1 MWYNKNVPKEK
12 QRTAIKKRN
21 TKMFESHLFARC
33 TAHHA
38 VLYWDKP
45 AAAGA
50 RAEYTVYLNN
60 EPVGTTHRTHYTLD
74 KLDPQTE
81 YRVDVVFEN
90 QPVGACMLRTGA
102 EKQRINVTEAPYWA
116 KGDGTTKNT
125 AALQR
130 AIDACG
136 PGDAVYL
143 PAGTYLTGA
152 LRLHS
157 DMELYLD
164 EGAVLQGTA
173 QLVDYQPRIPSR
185 FEGIERRCY
194 SSLLNLGKMD
204 HDDGYNCVNVVIR
217 GKGTIAGGG
226 KALADAII
234 ADEREHLKDY
244 LAEHADLVESCDDED
259 TIPGR
264 VRPRLVNLSNCQ
276 NVWISGLTLQDSP
289 AWIVQMIYSDNIVT
303 DHCTFRSEGIWNGD
317 GWDPDSST
325 NCTLFDSE
333 FCTGGDSVSVK
344 SGKNPEG
351 NAIGRP
357 SAHIYIFDCRVGFG
371 QGICVGSEMSGGVED
386 VQVWDCD
393 LENSYSGIEVKATA
407 KRGGYVRGV
416 TVRDCT
422 APRVMIHSVPYND
435 DGEAAGTLPVL
446 EHFTF
451 AGLTLTGRALND
463 KRTWKDVSPVTLA
476 GFEGPDG
483 TLRDVNFDGLTITA
497 KAPRLPLQYCS
508 EVTLRGVTCL
518 PPQED

>member
-1 MWYNKNVPKEK
+1 
-12 QRTAIKKRN
+12 
-21 TKMFESHLFARC
+21 MFESHLFARC

-50 RAEYTVYLNN
+50 QAEYTVYLNN
-60 EPVGTTHRTHYTLD
+60 EPVGTDNRTHYTLKD
-74 KLDPQTE
+74 LEPQTE

-90 QPVGACMLRTGA
+90 QPVGACMLRTGV
-102 EKQRINVTEAPYWA
+102 EKNRINVTEAPYWA
-116 KGDGTTKNT
+116 KGDGITRNT

-164 EGAVLQGTA
+164 EGAVLQGTD
-173 QLVDYQPRIPSR
+173 QIVDYQPRIPSR

-194 SSLLNLGKMD
+194 SSLLNLGQMD
-204 HDDGYNCVNVVIR
+204 HEDGYNCVNVVIR
-217 GKGTIAGGG
+217 GKGTIASGG
-226 KALADAII
+226 KVLADAII
-234 ADEREHLKDY
+234 ADEREHLQDY
-244 LAEHADLVESCDDED
+244 LAQNTELVESCDDED

-264 VRPRLVNLSNCQ
+264 VRPRLINLSNCQ
-276 NVWISGLTLQDSP
+276 NVWISGLTLQDS
-289 AWIVQMIYSDNIVT
+289 ASWNVHMIYSDNIVT
-303 DHCTFRSEGIWNGD
+303 DHCTFRSEGVRNGD
-317 GWDPDSST
+317 GWNPDSST
-325 NCTLFDSE
+325 NCTLFACE
-333 FCTGGDSVSVK
+333 FYTGDDSVAIK

-351 NAIGRP
+351 NVIARP
-357 SAHIYIFDCRVGFG
+357 SAHIYVFDCHSSFG
-371 QGICVGSEMSGGVED
+371 YGICIGSEISGGVED

-393 LENSYSGIEVKATA
+393 LTNSFSGIEIKTTA

-416 TVRDCT
+416 TVRDCK
-422 APRVMIHSVPYND
+422 APRVMIHAVPYND
-435 DGEAAGTLPVL
+435 DGESAGVLPVL

-451 AGLTLTGRALND
+451 AGLTLTGRALNG
-463 KRTWKDVSPVTLA
+463 KREWKDVAPVELA

-508 EVTLRGVTCL
+508 EVTMRGVNCL
-518 PPQED
+518 PAQP

>member
-1 MWYNKNVPKEK
+1 
-12 QRTAIKKRN
+12 
-21 TKMFESHLFARC
+21 MFESHLFARC

-60 EPVGTTHRTHYTLD
+60 EPVGTADRTHYTLQD
-74 KLDPQTE
+74 LEPQTE
-81 YRVDVVFEN
+81 YRVDVVFDK
-90 QPVGACMLRTGA
+90 QIVGACMLRTGV
-102 EKQRINVTEAPYWA
+102 EKNRINVTEAPYWA
-116 KGDGTTKNT
+116 KGDGITRNT

-173 QLVDYQPRIPSR
+173 QVVDYQPRIPSR

-204 HDDGYNCVNVVIR
+204 HEDGYNCVNVVIR
-217 GKGTIAGGG
+217 GKGTIASGG

-234 ADEREHLKDY
+234 ADEREHLKEY
-244 LAEHADLVESCDDED
+244 LAQHTELVESCDDED

-264 VRPRLVNLSNCQ
+264 VRPRLINMSNCQ
-276 NVWISGLTLQDSP
+276 NIWISGLTLRDS
-289 AWIVQMIYSDNIVT
+289 ASWNVHMIYSDNIVT
-303 DHCTFRSEGIWNGD
+303 DHCTFRSEGVHNGD
-317 GWDPDSST
+317 GWNPDSST
-325 NCTLFDSE
+325 HCTLFASE
-333 FCTGGDSVSVK
+333 FFTGDDSVSVK

-351 NAIGRP
+351 NVIARP
-357 SAHIYIFDCRVGFG
+357 SAHIRVFDCHSRFG
-371 QGICVGSEMSGGVED
+371 YGISIGSEMSGGVED

-393 LENSYSGIEVKATA
+393 LTNSFSGIEIKATA

-416 TVRDCT
+416 TVRDCK
-422 APRVMIHSVPYND
+422 APRVMIHTVPYND
-435 DGEAAGTLPVL
+435 DGESAGVLPVL

-451 AGLTLTGRALND
+451 EGLTLTGRALNN
-463 KRTWKDVSPVTLA
+463 KREWKDVSPVELA
-476 GFEGPDG
+476 GFEGANRA
-483 TLRDVNFDGLTITA
+483 LRDVNFDGLTITA
-497 KAPRLPLQYCS
+497 KASRLPLQYCS

-518 PPQED
+518 PRRE

>member
-1 MWYNKNVPKEK
+1 
-12 QRTAIKKRN
+12 
-21 TKMFESHLFARC
+21 MFESHLFARC

-50 RAEYTVYLNN
+50 QAEYTVYLNN
-60 EPVGTTHRTHYTLD
+60 ESAGTTDRTHFTLEN
-74 KLDPQTE
+74 LEPQTE

-102 EKQRINVTEAPYWA
+102 ERQRINVTEAPYWA
-116 KGDGTTKNT
+116 KGDGVTKNT

-136 PGDAVYL
+136 PGGSVYL

-173 QLVDYQPRIPSR
+173 EIVDYQPRIPSR
-185 FEGIERRCY
+185 FEGTEMRCY

-204 HDDGYNCVNVVIR
+204 HEEGYNCFNVVIR
-217 GKGTIAGGG
+217 GKGTIASGG
-226 KALADAII
+226 KALADKII

-244 LAEHADLVESCDDED
+244 LAENADLVASCDDED

-264 VRPRLVNLSNCQ
+264 VRPRLINISNCQ
-276 NVWISGLTLQDSP
+276 NVWISGLTLKDS
-289 AWIVQMIYSDNIVT
+289 ASWTVHMIYSDNIVT
-303 DHCTFRSEGIWNGD
+303 DHCTFHSEAVRNGD

-325 NCTLFDSE
+325 NCTLFASE
-333 FCTGGDSVSVK
+333 FFTGDDSVAIK
-344 SGKNPEG
+344 SGKNAEG
-351 NAIGRP
+351 SAIARP
-357 SAHIYIFDCRVGFG
+357 SAHIYVFDCRSACGY
-371 QGICVGSEMSGGVED
+371 GICVGSEMSGGVED
-386 VQVWDCD
+386 VQIWDCD
-393 LENSYSGIEVKATA
+393 LEHSFSGIEIKGTA

-416 TVRDCT
+416 TVRDCK

-435 DGEAAGTLPVL
+435 DGEAADTPPVF

-451 AGLTLTGRALND
+451 AGLTLTGLALNS
-463 KRTWKDVSPVTLA
+463 KWEWKDVSPVELA
-476 GFEGPDG
+476 GFEGPAYA
-483 TLRDVNFDGLTITA
+483 LRDVNFDGLTITA

-508 EVTLRGVTCL
+508 DVTLRGVTCL
-518 PPQED
+518 PQEN

>member
-1 MWYNKNVPKEK
+1 
-12 QRTAIKKRN
+12 
-21 TKMFESHLFARC
+21 MFETHLFARS

-50 RAEYTVYLNN
+50 QAEYTVYLNN
-60 EPVGTTHRTHYTLD
+60 EPVGTATRTHYTLSG
-74 KLDPQTE
+74 LEPQTE
-81 YRVDVVFEN
+81 YRVDVVFDN

-102 EKQRINVTEAPYWA
+102 EKQRINVTEAPYWV
-116 KGDGTTKNT
+116 KGDGVTKNT

-173 QLVDYQPRIPSR
+173 EIVDYQPRIPSR
-185 FEGIERRCY
+185 FEGIEQRCY

-204 HDDGYNCVNVVIR
+204 HADGYNCVNVVIR
-217 GKGTIAGGG
+217 GKGTIASGG
-226 KALADAII
+226 KALADKIV
-234 ADEREHLKDY
+234 ADERERLKDY
-244 LAEHADLVESCDDED
+244 LAEHADLVASCDSED

-264 VRPRLVNLSNCQ
+264 VRPRLINISNSQ
-276 NVWISGLTLQDSP
+276 NVWISGLTLRDGAS
-289 AWIVQMIYSDNIVT
+289 WNVHMIYSDNIVT
-303 DHCTFRSEGIWNGD
+303 DHCVFQSQGVWNGD

-325 NCTLFDSE
+325 NCTLFGCD
-333 FCTGGDSVSVK
+333 FQTGDDAVAIK

-351 NAIGRP
+351 NVIARP
-357 SAHIYIFDCRVGFG
+357 SAHIYVFDCHSTFG
-371 QGICVGSEMSGGVED
+371 HGICIGSEMSGGVED
-386 VQVWDCD
+386 VQIWDCD
-393 LENSYSGIEVKATA
+393 LTNAFSGIEIKATA

-416 TVRDCT
+416 TVRDCK
-422 APRVMIHSVPYND
+422 APRVMIHGVPYND
-435 DGEAAGTLPVL
+435 DGEAADTVPVL

-451 AGLTLTGRALND
+451 AGLTLTGRALNS
-463 KRTWKDVSPVTLA
+463 RQEWKDVAPVELV
-476 GFEGPDG
+476 GFEGPDHA
-483 TLRDVNFDGLTITA
+483 LRDVNFDGLTITA
-497 KAPRLPLQYCS
+497 KAPRLPLQSCCD
-508 EVTLRGVTCL
+508 VTLRGLTCL
-518 PPQED
+518 PPQEE